1 MLILKLSR
9 LRLFLAQFTL
19 KVQISRYIVNKL
31 LFLIIFVEKNLTNFD
46 IKKVKSTKK
55 NMFILKLSRLRL
67 FLAQFTLKIQ
77 ISRYIVNKL
86 LFLIIFVEKNLT
98 NFYIKKVKS
107 TEKNMFILKLSRL
120 RLFLAQFTLKIQISR
135 YIVNKLF
142 FLIIFVEKNLT
153 NFYIKK
159 VKSTEKTCKY

>member
-1 MLILKLSR
+1 
-9 LRLFLAQFTL
+9 
-19 KVQISRYIVNKL
+19 
-31 LFLIIFVEKNLTNFD
+31 
-46 IKKVKSTKK
+46 
-55 NMFILKLSRLRL
+55 MFILKLSRLRL

-77 ISRYIVNKL
+77 ISIYIVNKL

-120 RLFLAQFTLKIQISR
+120 RLFLAQFTLKIQISIYIVNKLLFLIIFVEKNLRNFYIKKVKSTEKNMFILKLSRLRLFLAQFTLKIQISR
-135 YIVNKLF
+135 YIVNKLL

-153 NFYIKK
+153 NFDIKK
-159 VKSTEKTCKY
+159 VKSTEKTCLF

>member
-1 MLILKLSR
+1 M
-9 LRLFLAQFTL
+9 
-19 KVQISRYIVNKL
+19 
-31 LFLIIFVEKNLTNFD
+31 
-46 IKKVKSTKK
+46 
-55 NMFILKLSRLRL
+55 
-67 FLAQFTLKIQ
+67 
-77 ISRYIVNKL
+77 VNKL

-120 RLFLAQFTLKIQISR
+120 RLFLAWFTLKIQISR

>member
-1 MLILKLSR
+1 
-9 LRLFLAQFTL
+9 
-19 KVQISRYIVNKL
+19 
-31 LFLIIFVEKNLTNFD
+31 
-46 IKKVKSTKK
+46 
-55 NMFILKLSRLRL
+55 MFILKLSRLRL
-67 FLAQFTLKIQ
+67 FLAQFTLKFQ

-107 TEKNMFILKLSRL
+107 IEKNMFILKLSRL
-120 RLFLAQFTLKIQISR
+120 RLFLAQFILKIQISR

-153 NFYIKK
+153 NFDTKKKKDKSTEKSNLRLFLAQFTLKIQISIYIVNKLLFLIIFVEKNLQTLIQKK
-159 VKSTEKTCKY
+159 DKSTEKTCLY

>member
-1 MLILKLSR
+1 MFILKLSR

-19 KVQISRYIVNKL
+19 KIQISRYIVNKL

-46 IKKVKSTKK
+46 IKKVKSTEK

-135 YIVNKLF
+135 YIVNKLL
-142 FLIIFVEKNLT
+142 FLIIFVEIFFTNL
-153 NFYIKK
+153 I
-159 VKSTEKTCKY
+159 

>member
-1 MLILKLSR
+1 
-9 LRLFLAQFTL
+9 
-19 KVQISRYIVNKL
+19 
-31 LFLIIFVEKNLTNFD
+31 
-46 IKKVKSTKK
+46 
-55 NMFILKLSRLRL
+55 MFILKLSRLRL
-67 FLAQFTLKIQ
+67 FLAQFTSKFQ

-135 YIVNKLF
+135 YIVYKLLFLIIFVDKNLTNFYIKKVKLTEKNMFILKLSRLRLFLTQFTLKIQISRYIVNKLF
-142 FLIIFVEKNLT
+142 FLIIFVEKKFNKLL
-153 NFYIKK
+153 YKK
-159 VKSTEKTCKY
+159 G

>member
-1 MLILKLSR
+1 
-9 LRLFLAQFTL
+9 
-19 KVQISRYIVNKL
+19 
-31 LFLIIFVEKNLTNFD
+31 
-46 IKKVKSTKK
+46 
-55 NMFILKLSRLRL
+55 MFILKLSRLRL

-135 YIVNKLF
+135 YIVNKLL
-142 FLIIFVEKNLT
+142 FLIIFVEKNFT
-153 NFYIKK
+153 NFDIKK
-159 VKSTEKTCKY
+159 VKSTKKHVYIKIIKTPLISSIVYLKNTNIKIYSK

>member
-1 MLILKLSR
+1 MFILKLSR

-19 KVQISRYIVNKL
+19 KFQISRYIVNKL
-31 LFLIIFVEKNLTNFD
+31 LFLIIFVEKNLT
-46 IKKVKSTKK
+46 IKKVKSTEK
-55 NMFILKLSRLRL
+55 NMLILKLSRLRL

-77 ISRYIVNKL
+77 ISRYIVYKL
-86 LFLIIFVEKNLT
+86 LFLIIFVERNFT
-98 NFYIKKVKS
+98 NFYIKKIKS

-142 FLIIFVEKNLT
+142 FLIIFVEKILT
-153 NFYIKK
+153 TFYIKN

>member
-1 MLILKLSR
+1 MFILKLSR
-9 LRLFLAQFTL
+9 LGLFLAQFTL
-19 KVQISRYIVNKL
+19 K
-31 LFLIIFVEKNLTNFD
+31 F
-46 IKKVKSTKK
+46 
-55 NMFILKLSRLRL
+55 
-67 FLAQFTLKIQ
+67 Q

-107 TEKNMFILKLSRL
+107 TEKNMIILKLSRL

-142 FLIIFVEKNLT
+142 FLIMFVEKNLT

>member
-1 MLILKLSR
+1 MFILKLSR
-9 LRLFLAQFTL
+9 LRLFLAQFII
-19 KVQISRYIVNKL
+19 KFQISRYIVNKL
-31 LFLIIFVEKNLTNFD
+31 LFLIIFD
-46 IKKVKSTKK
+46 
-55 NMFILKLSRLRL
+55 
-67 FLAQFTLKIQ
+67 
-77 ISRYIVNKL
+77 
-86 LFLIIFVEKNLT
+86 EKNLT
-98 NFYIKKVKS
+98 NFYIKKFKS

-159 VKSTEKTCKY
+159 VKSTEKRVNIKIIKTPLISSIVYLKNTNIKIYSK

>member
-1 MLILKLSR
+1 MFILKLSR

-19 KVQISRYIVNKL
+19 KIQISRYIVNKL
-31 LFLIIFVEKNLTNFD
+31 LFLIIFVEKNLTNFY
-46 IKKVKSTKK
+46 IKKVKSTEK

-135 YIVNKLF
+135 YIVNKLL

>member
-1 MLILKLSR
+1 MFILKLSR

-19 KVQISRYIVNKL
+19 KIQISIYIVNKL
-31 LFLIIFVEKNLTNFD
+31 LFLIIFVEKNLTNFY
-46 IKKVKSTKK
+46 IKKVKSTEK
-55 NMFILKLSRLRL
+55 NMLILKLSRLRL

-98 NFYIKKVKS
+98 NFYIKNVKS

-120 RLFLAQFTLKIQISR
+120 RLFLAQFTLKIQISI
-135 YIVNKLF
+135 YIVNKLL

-159 VKSTEKTCKY
+159 LNQLKKTC